1 MGPRPHLVALLLLL
15 VAGRVPAQTGQR
27 HPIDTARS
35 RVFVH
40 VFKSGFFSVLAHDH
54 RIVAPI
60 AGGSVTLGK
69 HPAVELTIATSDL
82 RVLDPELP
90 SVTREE
96 IEQTMLGP
104 KVLDAKR
111 FPTIQF
117 ASSGVTVTG
126 PENWR
131 VVGRLTLHG
140 RTRPVTLR
148 VVETDSVYKGSVEI
162 RQSDFGITPVR
173 IARGVVSVKDAVRI
187 RFEIR
192 LEGSAQ
198 EQDKTMGATP

>member
-1 MGPRPHLVALLLLL
+1 
-15 VAGRVPAQTGQR
+15 
-27 HPIDTARS
+27 
-35 RVFVH
+35 VFVH
-40 VFKSGFFSVLAHDH
+40 VFKTGFFSLIAHDH

-60 AGGSVTLGK
+60 AGGTVTLGE
-69 HPAVELTIATSDL
+69 HPSVAVTIDTGNL

-90 SVTREE
+90 ADTREE

-104 KVLDAKR
+104 KVLDAER
-111 FPTIQF
+111 YPAIRF
-117 ASSGVTVTG
+117 ASNRVTVTG
-126 PENWR
+126 QQSWR
-131 VVGRLTLHG
+131 VAGSLTLHG

-148 VVETDSVYKGSVEI
+148 VVESDGVYKGAVEI

-192 LEGSAQ
+192 LEDSAR
-198 EQDKTMGATP
+198 EKEAKTGGIP